1 MSRGGRALAAA
12 SLLLVAAAGGL
23 AIHDRPPVP
32 PGAWLGAAGLEARQ
46 ADVGSRR
53 VRYVRR
59 GAGPAVVLVHGF
71 GSSLYTWKD
80 VIPTLA
86 GRHDVVALDLPGF
99 GESDRP
105 ADLSLDDL
113 PRAILGLLDT
123 LGIER
128 AAIVGNSM
136 GGAAAVL
143 AAAAQPARVGRLV
156 LIDAAGFHLAPR
168 ERPAAFRLATSRA
181 APLLQALPGKRLIVE
196 WSLRQVL
203 HDDSLVTAERVAE
216 YLAPAQ
222 RPGTYAALRSLGASL
237 GDGPGRLAGTLG
249 AIAAPTLVIWG
260 ADDRWIP
267 PADADRFVAA
277 IPGSRKVVIPACGH
291 VPQEE
296 KPAEVARLIA
306 EFLAE
311 RTGLASDEA
320 GTRPVGPEGADAPAQ
335 KAAFRSSTVDRPGAE
350 RR

>member
-1 MSRGGRALAAA
+1 MKRRGRALAVALA
-12 SLLLVAAAGGL
+12 LLLALAAAL
-23 AIHDRPPVP
+23 VVYDRPPVA
-32 PGAWLGAAGLEARQ
+32 PGAWLARAGLAAQR
-46 ADVGSRR
+46 AMAGSRD
-53 VRYVRR
+53 VRYVRT

-80 VIPTLA
+80 VIPALA
-86 GRHDVVALDLPGF
+86 VHHEVVALDLPGF
-99 GESDRP
+99 GDSERP
-105 ADLSLDDL
+105 EDLSLEDL
-113 PRAILGLLDT
+113 PGAVLGLMDR

-128 AAIVGNSM
+128 AALVGNSL
-136 GGAAAVL
+136 GGATVAL

-156 LIDAAGFHLAPR
+156 LIDAAGFNLEPR
-168 ERPAAFRLATSRA
+168 ERPAVVRLATSRA

-237 GDGPGRLAGTLG
+237 GDRAERMATVLATV
-249 AIAAPTLVIWG
+249 AAPTLVVWG
-260 ADDRWIP
+260 GDDRWIP

-277 IPGSRKVVIPACGH
+277 IQGARKVVIPACGH

-296 KPAEVARLIA
+296 KPAEVARLIV
-306 EFLAE
+306 EFLA
-311 RTGLASDEA
+311 TVASA
-320 GTRPVGPEGADAPAQ
+320 R
-335 KAAFRSSTVDRPGAE
+335 
-350 RR
+350 